1 MPGGSIS
8 TSGQEPPSNRGAG
21 YDRVLFTNTNEP
33 ERLISAATE
42 TSSVLLRT
50 NPDNNGVI
58 YVGFDDD
65 VTTQTG
71 FPMEPGDAITISID
85 VAEEGIWG
93 VADTQND
100 DLRWIA
106 TE

>member
-1 MPGGSIS
+1 MGDVS
-8 TSGQEPPSNRGAG
+8 TTGRNPAANTGAG
-21 YDRVLFTNTNEP
+21 YDRTLFTTANDP
-33 ERLISAATE
+33 ERIIGVGIE

-65 VTTQTG
+65 VTTSNG

-85 VAEEGIWG
+85 VAEEGIWA

-100 DLRWIA
+100 DIRWIA